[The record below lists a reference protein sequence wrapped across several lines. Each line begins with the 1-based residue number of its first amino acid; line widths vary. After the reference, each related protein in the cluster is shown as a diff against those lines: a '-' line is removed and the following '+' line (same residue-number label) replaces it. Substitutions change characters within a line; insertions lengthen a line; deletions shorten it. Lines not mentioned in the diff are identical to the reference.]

1 MRVETAMGNHT
12 IGTLDRYLKFLSTA
26 YFYLLNVGK
35 YQNAVE
41 LNEEIVDKI
50 KVLRDSVGDA
60 ADKQGHIIY
69 ARLEEKVWLLRE
81 IMVLMMDDEAIFSF
95 PVKASVLDE
104 AGELRHYEYCVKVF
118 NSYKLFIKYLLMHT
132 SGRRVP
138 REFLKAF
145 EGVTVSYTHLRATRP

>member
-1 MRVETAMGNHT
+1 MGNHT

-26 YFYLLNVGK
+26 CFYLLNDGK
-35 YQNAVE
+35 YRNAVE

-69 ARLEEKVWLLRE
+69 ARLEEKVRLLRE

-95 PVKASVLDE
+95 PFEASVLDE
-104 AGELRHYEYCVKVF
+104 ARELEHYEYCVKVF
-118 NSYKLFIKYLLMHT
+118 NSCKLFI
-132 SGRRVP
+132 
-138 REFLKAF
+138 
-145 EGVTVSYTHLRATRP
+145 

>member
-1 MRVETAMGNHT
+1 MNLKVAKTGTMLVETAMGNHT

-26 YFYLLNVGK
+26 YLYLLNVGK

-69 ARLEEKVWLLRE
+69 ARLEEKVN
-81 IMVLMMDDEAIFSF
+81 
-95 PVKASVLDE
+95 
-104 AGELRHYEYCVKVF
+104 RH
-118 NSYKLFIKYLLMHT
+118 LQ
-132 SGRRVP
+132 
-138 REFLKAF
+138 
-145 EGVTVSYTHLRATRP
+145 VSENFC